1 MSLRRLRAIARKEFL
16 HVLRDVRSLIL
27 ALALPLVML
36 LLFGYALTLDVDR
49 IPAYLYDQDGTPE
62 SRELID
68 QFRGSRYFQI
78 TGAVHDYRSIERMVD
93 RSKILIGIVVP
104 RDYSRNLK
112 SGKASSTRK
121 AANFMATLRNH

>member
-1 MSLRRLRAIARKEFL
+1 MS
-16 HVLRDVRSLIL
+16 RSLTL

-49 IPAYLYDQDGTPE
+49 IPTYVYDQDQTPE

-78 TGAVHDYRSIERMVD
+78 LGAVNSYKPAERGH
-93 RSKILIGIVVP
+93 R
-104 RDYSRNLK
+104 
-112 SGKASSTRK
+112 
-121 AANFMATLRNH
+121 

>member
-1 MSLRRLRAIARKEFL
+1 MSFRRLKAVTKKELL
-16 HVLRDVRSLIL
+16 HIVRDARSLTL

-49 IPAYLYDQDGTPE
+49 IPTYVYDQDHTPE

-78 TGAVHDYRSIERMVD
+78 RGDRATTTRPSSAASIRAP
-93 RSKILIGIVVP
+93 SC
-104 RDYSRNLK
+104 
-112 SGKASSTRK
+112 
-121 AANFMATLRNH
+121 